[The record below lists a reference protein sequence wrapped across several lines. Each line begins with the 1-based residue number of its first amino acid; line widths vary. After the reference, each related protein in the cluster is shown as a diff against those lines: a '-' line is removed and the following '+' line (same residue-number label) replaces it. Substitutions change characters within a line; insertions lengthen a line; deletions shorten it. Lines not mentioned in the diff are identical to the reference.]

1 MSQIV
6 YGRILPMFKK
16 ANLEIYNID
25 VEDII
30 TTSDD
35 WIGEEEIDG
44 TTENQG

>member
-1 MSQIV
+1 
-6 YGRILPMFKK
+6 MFKK

-35 WIGEEEIDG
+35 WIGDVEIEE
-44 TTENQG
+44 TTENEG

>member
-1 MSQIV
+1 
-6 YGRILPMFKK
+6 MFKK